1 MYNGSALRNNL
12 KVLVKKKCKLLLST
26 SSEVLSGF
34 LMRALCL
41 EILLNLQ
48 VGILDEEFLIL
59 RRVGA
64 NQILPPLR
72 KK

>member
-1 MYNGSALRNNL
+1 
-12 KVLVKKKCKLLLST
+12 
-26 SSEVLSGF
+26 
-34 LMRALCL
+34 MRVLCL

-59 RRVGA
+59 RRVDS

-72 KK
+72 KKKLTERKTVIEIWMEDNVFSLLGLARC